1 MKEAVGNTYCQ
12 LCLEVRL
19 VLPCPLF
26 FPSLSPDPLRACR
39 EGVITKRP
47 RVRPSVALPRGT
59 VQYATSET
67 FCIERITISYHV
79 SQATQSSEGAAT
91 PRESYKQNAADRM
104 ITF

>member
-19 VLPCPLF
+19 FLVRF
-26 FPSLSPDPLRACR
+26 FSSLSPDPLRACR

-67 FCIERITISYHV
+67 FCMRAYHYQL
-79 SQATQSSEGAAT
+79 SQATQRGRRQRGRRDTS
-91 PRESYKQNAADRM
+91 ESYRQNAADRM

>member
-19 VLPCPLF
+19 FLVRF
-26 FPSLSPDPLRACR
+26 FSSLSPDPLRACR

-67 FCIERITISYHV
+67 FYMRAYHYQLSRT
-79 SQATQSSEGAAT
+79 SQATHRGGGDT
-91 PRESYKQNAADRM
+91 TRELKPYKQNAADRM